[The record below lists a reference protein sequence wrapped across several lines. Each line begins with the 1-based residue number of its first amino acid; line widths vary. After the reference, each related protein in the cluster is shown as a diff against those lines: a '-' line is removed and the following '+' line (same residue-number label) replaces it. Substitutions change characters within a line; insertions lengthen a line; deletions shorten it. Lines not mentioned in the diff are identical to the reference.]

1 MTGKNRQEK
10 SPLIDKNGLRTDGR
24 RPDELRPI
32 RLEIGYLS
40 RADGSAYIEQ
50 GKNKIVAAV
59 YGPRELH
66 PRHLAQSDRALLR
79 VNYRMATFSVQERKK
94 PAPSRREYEI
104 SMVIRQALEPMLFL
118 KMYPRAAIDVF
129 VQVLQADGGSRCA
142 STTAAS
148 LALADAGIPMRA
160 LVAGCAVGKVDGQI
174 VVDLS
179 DIEDKE
185 GDADVPVVMAP
196 SRGELTLLQMDG
208 KLTSAELTKALEM
221 AETAIKK
228 IYDMQQSVLQKT
240 FAQIREEIGEET
252 ETVPPSAE
260 REEAEPPRRRP
271 PRPAPAKPS
280 FSEDFEEEDD

>member
-1 MTGKNRQEK
+1 
-10 SPLIDKNGLRTDGR
+10 
-24 RPDELRPI
+24 
-32 RLEIGYLS
+32 
-40 RADGSAYIEQ
+40 
-50 GKNKIVAAV
+50 
-59 YGPRELH
+59 
-66 PRHLAQSDRALLR
+66 
-79 VNYRMATFSVQERKK
+79 
-94 PAPSRREYEI
+94 
-104 SMVIRQALEPMLFL
+104 
-118 KMYPRAAIDVF
+118 
-129 VQVLQADGGSRCA
+129 
-142 STTAAS
+142 
-148 LALADAGIPMRA
+148 
-160 LVAGCAVGKVDGQI
+160 VGKVDGQI

-208 KLTSAELTKALEM
+208 KLTSAELAKALGM

-252 ETVPPSAE
+252 ETVPPPAE